1 MEIPVAPEIELEV
14 LVTVEVP
21 CSINGTYK
29 VAFHTAA
36 FAAWLAGASLED
48 AFPDTDAI
56 DRNVLVGGPT
66 PAEAEAEAQ
75 SYPATVPAFYGREVV
90 EETPEDQAIAE
101 FMREREELK
110 EEAEGWRRVAEILNT
125 TATEAF
131 EAYEEQIEV
140 IRSEERSE
148 GKEGD
153 DT

>member
-1 MEIPVAPEIELEV
+1 MNNSVAPEIEFED

-75 SYPATVPAFYGREVV
+75 SYP
-90 EETPEDQAIAE
+90 
-101 FMREREELK
+101 
-110 EEAEGWRRVAEILNT
+110 
-125 TATEAF
+125 
-131 EAYEEQIEV
+131 
-140 IRSEERSE
+140 RSEERRE
-148 GKEGD
+148 GKECVS
-153 DT
+153 TCRSRWSPYH

>member
-1 MEIPVAPEIELEV
+1 MNNPVAPEIEFED

-110 EEAEGWRRVAEILNT
+110 
-125 TATEAF
+125 
-131 EAYEEQIEV
+131 
-140 IRSEERSE
+140 RSEEHTSE
-148 GKEGD
+148 LQSLMRTSYAIFCLTNKQ
-153 DT
+153 T